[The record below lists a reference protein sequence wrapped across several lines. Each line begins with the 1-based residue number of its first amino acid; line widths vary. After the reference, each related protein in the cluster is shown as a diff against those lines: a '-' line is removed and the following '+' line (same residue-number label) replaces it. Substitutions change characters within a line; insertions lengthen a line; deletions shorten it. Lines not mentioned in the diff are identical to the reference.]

1 MTLIELFLLK
11 DPVLLFNSVCQ
22 PPLSTE
28 FSKKAYWS
36 GLPFPIPGD
45 IPDLEIEQGY
55 LSLWADS
62 LPPESLGKPN
72 IYTFISK
79 YIHIF
84 PKLAFQKNHRDN
96 KSQGDDLSL
105 FFYSVS
111 HIVCR
116 LSCFLVNLKSLFTV
130 NQLSLLSGIG

>member
-62 LPPESLGKPN
+62 LPPESPGESTKE
-72 IYTFISK
+72 TD
-79 YIHIF
+79 
-84 PKLAFQKNHRDN
+84 AA
-96 KSQGDDLSL
+96 KSV
-105 FFYSVS
+105 VS
-111 HIVCR
+111 QVWP
-116 LSCFLVNLKSLFTV
+116 
-130 NQLSLLSGIG
+130 